1 MSETAKSINEVAE
14 KIMETLRDLSLPA
27 ALTALEWAV
36 ASYAAHC
43 SRSPEQEEEFADFF
57 GDHVKR
63 LLLEV
68 RK

>member
-1 MSETAKSINEVAE
+1 MSETAKSINEAAE
-14 KIMETLRDLSLPA
+14 KIMEALRDLSLPD
-27 ALTALEWAV
+27 ALSALQYVV

-43 SRSPEQEEEFADFF
+43 SPSPEQEEEFANFF
-57 GDHVKR
+57 GDQVKR

>member
-57 GDHVKR
+57 GEQLKKV
-63 LLLEV
+63 LLAA